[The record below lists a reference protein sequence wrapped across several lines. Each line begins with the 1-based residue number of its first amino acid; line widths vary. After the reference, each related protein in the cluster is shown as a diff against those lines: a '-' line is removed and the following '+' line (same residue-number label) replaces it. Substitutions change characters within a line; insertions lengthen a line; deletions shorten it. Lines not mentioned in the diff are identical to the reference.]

1 MTSEII
7 AICLV
12 NIREENSYVEACKY
26 GRNLAKHAGEKRQM
40 STVFVSL
47 GQNN

>member
-1 MTSEII
+1 M
-7 AICLV
+7 CLV

-26 GRNLAKHAGEKRQM
+26 GRKFGKHAGKKM